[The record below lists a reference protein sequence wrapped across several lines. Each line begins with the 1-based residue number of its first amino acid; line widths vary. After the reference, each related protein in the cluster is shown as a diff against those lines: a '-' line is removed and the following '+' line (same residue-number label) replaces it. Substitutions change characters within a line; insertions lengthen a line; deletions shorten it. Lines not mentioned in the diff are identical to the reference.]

1 MADKPLVKPGLPKH
15 KPCPFFYYRKHV
27 LAPVLN
33 YRYFTGNLDVRFWR
47 VQEIRKKRTPWPSF
61 FLQKLSSF
69 WEVIFHTNPLIKL
82 SIISLFKLDVISKIG
97 NIT

>member
-47 VQEIRKKRTPWPSF
+47 VQEIRKKKDTREIIT
-61 FLQKLSSF
+61 
-69 WEVIFHTNPLIKL
+69 LIM
-82 SIISLFKLDVISKIG
+82 ISKLIS
-97 NIT
+97 